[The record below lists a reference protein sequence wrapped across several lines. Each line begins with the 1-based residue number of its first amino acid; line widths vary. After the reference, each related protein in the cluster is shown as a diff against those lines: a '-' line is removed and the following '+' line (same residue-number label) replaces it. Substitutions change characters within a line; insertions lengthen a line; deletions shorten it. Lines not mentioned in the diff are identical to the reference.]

1 MHLTPR
7 EVDKLMIFTAG
18 ELARKRKSRALKL
31 NYPADWIADLYRST
45 AARSD
50 DDNCANSST
59 RMTCLI
65 PITDQFY
72 MLDSPVY
79 SSFGEQRSDEPKNDN
94 RQQCIKRPRTGW
106 NSIRHEIFR

>member
-18 ELARKRKSRALKL
+18 ELARKRKSRALKP

-72 MLDSPVY
+72 MLDSPDIHPSV
-79 SSFGEQRSDEPKNDN
+79 N
-94 RQQCIKRPRTGW
+94 RGATSQKTTMA
-106 NSIRHEIFR
+106 NNA